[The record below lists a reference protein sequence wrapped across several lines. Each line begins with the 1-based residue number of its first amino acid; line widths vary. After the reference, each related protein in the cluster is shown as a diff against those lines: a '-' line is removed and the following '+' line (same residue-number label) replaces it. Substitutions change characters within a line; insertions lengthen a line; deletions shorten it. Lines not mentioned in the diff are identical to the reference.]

1 MDDAEALLFTIQVY
15 LQPITVTMNIV
26 VVMMVQLIK
35 LTLMK
40 SQFV

>member
-1 MDDAEALLFTIQVY
+1 MDDAEALLFTIPVY
-15 LQPITVTMNIV
+15 LQPITVALNTV